1 MPSQLAY
8 HEPYQA
14 LCAPSVVTYQNFYVL
29 PVLAQRSSFPLTL
42 GPSGS
47 FTSTSMSAKGP
58 SRSEFSQPVPYHVLG
73 QVHGNMAPPVMDG
86 NGQSNHV
93 WHNHRGT

>member
-1 MPSQLAY
+1 MPSQPAY

-14 LCAPSVVTYQNFYVL
+14 LCVPSVVTCQNFYVL
-29 PVLAQRSSFPLTL
+29 PVLAQRSSFPLAL

-47 FTSTSMSAKGP
+47 FTSTSVSTKGP
-58 SRSEFSQPVPYHVLG
+58 GRSEFSEPVPNHVLG
-73 QVHGNMAPPVMDG
+73 QVHGDVAPAVMHG
-86 NGQSNHV
+86 NGQSDHV